1 MPLVDA
7 VSSAVAASGLAR
19 LAPASG
25 PLVLC
30 YHGLG
35 GADGLPLA
43 AFEAQLDEL
52 AAQRRV
58 VPLHEAVGQL
68 GRPAAHGLAAISFDD
83 GYRDFAE
90 LAVPALRARG
100 LHATVFVPAGH
111 LGGSNAWD
119 AQRAPRRELMGADE
133 LRALDPACAE
143 VGAHGYSHRRLRD
156 LAAGELVRETSEARR
171 TLEQATGRAIRLF
184 AYPYGL
190 WDDFDA
196 AAEAAVASAGFEA
209 ACSTHFGRGSTADER
224 YRLRRV
230 GIEPY
235 ETLDSFR
242 RKLAG
247 AYDWSA
253 WKEALGVLRRRWSAR
268 QG

>member
-1 MPLVDA
+1 MALADTL
-7 VSSAVAASGLAR
+7 SAWVAASGLAR
-19 LAPASG
+19 LAPPTG
-25 PLVLC
+25 PLLLV
-30 YHGLG
+30 YHGVG
-35 GADGLPLA
+35 GADGLPLS

-52 AAQRRV
+52 ARRRRV
-58 VPLHEAVGQL
+58 VTLHDAVAAL
-68 GRPAAHGLAAISFDD
+68 GNPRAHELAAITFDD
-83 GYRDFAE
+83 GYRDFAS

-111 LGGSNAWD
+111 LGGWNAWD
-119 AQRAPRRELMGADE
+119 AGRAERRELMDAAE

-143 VGAHGYSHRRLRD
+143 VGAHGHDHVRLHRLGGRE
-156 LAAGELVRETSEARR
+156 LARETSEARR
-171 TLEQATGRAIRLF
+171 VLEQATQRPVRLF

-209 ACSTHFGRGSTADER
+209 ACSTHFGRGSSPAER

-230 GIEPY
+230 GVEAF
-235 ETLDSFR
+235 DSLASFQ
-242 RKLAG
+242 RKLEG
-247 AYDWSA
+247 AYDWTA
-253 WKEALGVLRRRWSAR
+253 WKEDLGLLRRRLAGA